1 MKHLATRLLVCSPD
15 LPPSQNGGAMVLER
29 ILRDIDP
36 ADYCLSG
43 FGPEPEIEARFV
55 EGPLK
60 ARTHRLARNWRYTG
74 AIPPGY
80 RLRPVR
86 WLRGFSGEVL
96 PRARRLARLLRD
108 ERCGALLIPTS
119 QHTPDMLAG
128 VLASRMANVPLFV
141 YMLDNWRY
149 MLAFQDPTMGRYAKY
164 MQSLVLAGARG
175 VLVPNQFMADE
186 LARDHGR
193 ESVVVG
199 IPPPSPVPA
208 TDVSPDPWPRQAGQ
222 VSLVFTGNVYGAHF
236 DALARVL
243 NALESPRLESVT
255 LHLYTSNPERFMRD
269 QGLTGRVEFH
279 PHVEPHLIQ
288 EVQRKADILLLPLSF
303 RTPYPEIINAAAPTK
318 TGEYLAS
325 GRPILIHAPPDS
337 YLAALARE
345 HGVGALVDQPAPEL
359 IVDAILRIANDGAY
373 RAQITAAAQ
382 AAARL
387 LYSPAA
393 TTDRF
398 VETLNEWISTPVS
411 T

>member
-1 MKHLATRLLVCSPD
+1 MKRLATRLLVCSPE
-15 LPPSQNGGAMVLER
+15 LPPDHNGLAMVLER
-29 ILRDIDP
+29 IFRDIDP
-36 ADYCLSG
+36 ADYCLAG
-43 FGPEPEIEARFV
+43 FGSKVEVEAAS
-55 EGPLK
+55 EDGPLS
-60 ARTHRLARNWRYTG
+60 ARTHRLGSKWRYTG
-74 AIPPGY
+74 AVPPGY

-86 WLRGFSGEVL
+86 WLRGFSGEVV
-96 PRARRLARLLRD
+96 PRARRLARLLR
-108 ERCGALLIPTS
+108 EEHCGALLIPTS
-119 QHTPDMLAG
+119 QHTPDFLAG
-128 VLASRMANVPLFV
+128 VLASRMAKVPLFV

-164 MQSLVLAGARG
+164 MQSLALARTRG
-175 VLVPNQFMADE
+175 VLVPNQFIADE

-199 IPPPSPVPA
+199 IPPPNPVPA
-208 TDVSPDPWPRQAGQ
+208 SDLAPDPWPRQAGQ
-222 VSLVFTGNVYGAHF
+222 ISLVFTGNVYGAHF
-236 DALARVL
+236 DALTRVL
-243 NALESPRLESVT
+243 NALESPRLDSVT
-255 LHLYTSNPERFMRD
+255 LHIYTSSPEPFMRSR
-269 QGLTGRVEFH
+269 GLTGRVQFH
-279 PHVEPHLIQ
+279 SHVEPHLIQ
-288 EVQRKADILLLPLSF
+288 EVQRRADILLLPLSF

-359 IVDAILRIANDGAY
+359 IVDAILRIANDDAY
-373 RAQITAAAQ
+373 RAEITAAAQ

-398 VETLNEWISTPVS
+398 VETLNEWIGTPVS